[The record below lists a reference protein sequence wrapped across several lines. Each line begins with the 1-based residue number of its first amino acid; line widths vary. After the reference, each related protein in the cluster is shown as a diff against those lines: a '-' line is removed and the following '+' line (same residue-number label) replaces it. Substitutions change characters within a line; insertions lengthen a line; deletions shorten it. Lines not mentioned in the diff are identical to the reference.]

1 MDDPGP
7 SLQRDGSI
15 AVRENHNLMKN
26 DLEKL
31 GFEKGKYFVAENYPE
46 AVGIMTA
53 VKAGACKLITVYR

>member
-1 MDDPGP
+1 M
-7 SLQRDGSI
+7 I
-15 AVRENHNLMKN
+15 N

-53 VKAGACKLITVYR
+53 LKAGAYKLIIDY